1 MKMNKIII
9 NLLLTLALSFSTL
22 ACSFLSSGCNNK
34 ENPQKPISILA
45 IGSSYLRN
53 SMDHVYPVLQSLGYD
68 EIILGNIYSSGCKIE
83 KHIENITNDT
93 PFYEYRIVID
103 GKLQQKPVNDGSNK
117 KYDGGAHNAGVGE
130 CYKMSDA
137 LNERQWDYIIINQGA
152 TEGHIKDSYENL
164 PQYFNYIKSQ
174 APNAKIL
181 FNVPWTFALDCYILY
196 HSHLDIQSAV
206 DACGSGSWREK
217 QQNHYNMILDCV
229 STEVNALD
237 FYKVIP
243 QVTVMANCR
252 TSKLEERQIT
262 YDPTT
267 YGHAT
272 EGLGRYM
279 LSLCLVSCVTGED
292 ISNINYKPDSVTE
305 QEKAIAIE
313 SVVNALA
320 KPYEITQSQYID

>member
-1 MKMNKIII
+1 MNKSIFHI
-9 NLLLTLALSFSTL
+9 LLALVLSVSTL
-22 ACSFLSSGCNNK
+22 ACSVAISGCNNK
-34 ENPQKPISILA
+34 KSKAEKPISILA

-103 GKLQQKPVNDGSNK
+103 GKLQHKPVEGSNK

-137 LNERQWDYIIINQGA
+137 LNERNWDYIIINQGA
-152 TEGHIKDSYENL
+152 TEGHIKETYEKL
-164 PQYFNYIKSQ
+164 PQYYNYVKSQ
-174 APNAKIL
+174 VPNTKIL
-181 FNVPWTFALDCYILY
+181 FNVPWTFALNCYILY
-196 HSHLDIQSAV
+196 HSHADIQAAV
-206 DACGSGSWREK
+206 DACGSGTWKEK
-217 QQNHYNMILDCV
+217 QQVHYNMILDCV
-229 STEVNALD
+229 ETEVKALD
-237 FYKVIP
+237 FYKIIP

-252 TSKLEERQIT
+252 TSKLEENKIT
-262 YDPTT
+262 YDPNT

-272 EGLGRYM
+272 EGFGRYM

-292 ISNINYKPDSVTE
+292 ISNITYKPDGVTE
-305 QEKAIAIE
+305 EEKVIAIE
-313 SVVNALA
+313 SVVNALN
-320 KPYEITQSQYID
+320 KPDEITQSQYVD